1 MKPVDFAYARPA
13 TLQAAVELLQDES
26 RGAKIIAGGQSLGPM
41 LNMRLVR
48 PSLLVD
54 ITGLEE
60 LRRIE
65 ERDDAI
71 AIGACV
77 THSDIEDGRVAD
89 ATGGALSTVASGIA
103 YRAVRNRGTIGGS
116 LTHADPAA
124 DWIAILSALGAEVE
138 LRGATGVRI
147 VAVQDYILGAL
158 EPDIRP
164 GELLTS
170 VRVPR
175 LGPKARWGYF
185 KACRKPGELAHA
197 IGAVAID
204 GERGLVRAVI
214 GATEAKPIVVADARA
229 LIGEAGVGGLDE
241 GAADALMIR
250 AGLADPIDR
259 RTHCVALRRAVERA
273 RLS

>member
-13 TLQAAVELLQDES
+13 TLQATLELLQDES

-77 THSDIEDGRVAD
+77 THSDIEDGRVPD
-89 ATGGALSTVASGIA
+89 ATGGALSAVASGIA

-138 LRGATGVRI
+138 LRGVTGVRI

-241 GAADALMIR
+241 GAVDALMIR

>member
-1 MKPVDFAYARPA
+1 VKPVDFAYARPA
-13 TLQAAVELLQDES
+13 SLQAALGLLQDES
-26 RGAKIIAGGQSLGPM
+26 RGVKIVAGGQSLGPM

-48 PSLLVD
+48 PGLLVD
-54 ITGLEE
+54 ITGVEE

-65 ERDDAI
+65 ERDEAI
-71 AIGACV
+71 VIGACV
-77 THSDIEDGRVAD
+77 THSDIEDGRVPD
-89 ATGGALSTVASGIA
+89 ATGGALSAVASGIA

-124 DWIAILSALGAEVE
+124 DWIAILSALGADVE
-138 LRGATGVRI
+138 LRGATGVRV

-158 EPDIRP
+158 ESDIRP

-175 LGPKARWGYF
+175 LGPKARWGYY

-204 GERGLVRAVI
+204 GERGVIRAVI
-214 GATEAKPIVVADARA
+214 GATEARPIVVVDARA
-229 LIGEAGVGGLDE
+229 LIGEAGAGGLDE
-241 GAADALMIR
+241 GAADALMVR